1 MPLDY
6 NLSVT
11 LLDISG
17 IDFTDFSVRGL
28 TMTLNPIVSG
38 QELVRNVDGGL
49 MDWSAIQFRKYA
61 ATVSCAD
68 MDPPAFLDVWP
79 GMAVTVTCVNGLVA
93 PSGGTGGLLNTDGTL
108 TLDMMVQAWKSS
120 RNDWGAT
127 TSWELD
133 LQEV

>member
-1 MPLDY
+1 MWTAVLWTGRQSS
-6 NLSVT
+6 SV
-11 LLDISG
+11 S
-17 IDFTDFSVRGL
+17 
-28 TMTLNPIVSG
+28 
-38 QELVRNVDGGL
+38 
-49 MDWSAIQFRKYA
+49 
-61 ATVSCAD
+61 AD

-79 GMAVTVTCVNGLVA
+79 GMAVTVTCVNGLLA

-133 LQEV
+133 LQEI